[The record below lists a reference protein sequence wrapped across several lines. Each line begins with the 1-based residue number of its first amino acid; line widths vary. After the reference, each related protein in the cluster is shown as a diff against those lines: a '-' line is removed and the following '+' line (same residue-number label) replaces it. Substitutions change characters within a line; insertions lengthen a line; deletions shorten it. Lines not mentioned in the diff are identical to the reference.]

1 MSEQDIKYPSST
13 SITGNL
19 PNYGLPKHYARLAVE
34 AAFNEQGQYRDL
46 DTKDER
52 MEWCRE
58 AADRH
63 RDAAA
68 DLGTEIHIAIDAHI
82 LGKPM
87 PPWPLPIKA
96 RMTHFARFMDEYG
109 LDVEASETKVYSRK
123 YRYAGT
129 LDILGRLRAID
140 DRLAVI
146 DSKTGKGIYA
156 DKFCPQVASYARAD
170 FMVID
175 PHHPGAV
182 QVTPDR
188 GRRYYTWSGPPED
201 EHPMPD
207 VQAGYILHLRDDGY
221 DVYEI
226 TDLDKAFDAFLAL
239 LPVDRW
245 LNGGKNGVLRKL
257 KKPAALKKAA

>member
-1 MSEQDIKYPSST
+1 VSEEIRYPSST

-19 PNYGLPKHYARLAVE
+19 PNFGLPKHYARLAVE
-34 AAFNEQGQYRDL
+34 AAFTQQDQYRDL
-46 DTKDER
+46 PTREER
-52 MEWCRE
+52 MEWCRD

-68 DLGTEIHIAIDAHI
+68 DLGTEIHVAVEAHI
-82 LGKPM
+82 LGKPV
-87 PPWPLPIKA
+87 PTWPLPIRA
-96 RMTHFARFMDEYG
+96 RMTHFMQFMNDYE
-109 LDVEASETKVYSRK
+109 LDPEASETKVYSRK
-123 YRYAGT
+123 HRYAGT
-129 LDILGRLRAID
+129 LDILGRLRRID
-140 DRLAVI
+140 DRMAVI
-146 DSKTGKGIYA
+146 DLKTGKGIYS
-156 DKFCPQVASYARAD
+156 DKFSPQVASYARAD
-170 FMVID
+170 FLVAD

-182 QVTPDR
+182 QVTPDK
-188 GRRYYTWSGPPED
+188 GKRYYTWNGPAAD

-257 KKPAALKKAA
+257 KKPKPVMEEAA